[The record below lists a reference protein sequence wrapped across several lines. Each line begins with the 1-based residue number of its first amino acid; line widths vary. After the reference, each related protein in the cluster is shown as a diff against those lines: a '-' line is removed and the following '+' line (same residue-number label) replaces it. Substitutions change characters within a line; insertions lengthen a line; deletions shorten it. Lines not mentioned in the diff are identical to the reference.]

1 MIQARDLT
9 KIFPSRGGGK
19 ENIGHS
25 DDQKKGEIRAVDSIS
40 FECKPGGIFGL
51 LGPNGAGKTTT
62 LRLLSTILHPTSGTA
77 LINGADVVKN
87 PLLARR
93 QIGFLSSDTKLYGR
107 LTPKEM
113 VFYFGRLYGMK
124 DNAIE
129 LRTEEIFRTFDML
142 DFQDRRNDRLSSGMQ
157 QKVSIARTIIHDP
170 PVLVMDEPTFGLDI
184 MASRVVVQFIS
195 KCKEDGKT
203 VIISSHVMAV
213 AEKLCDEIA
222 ILHRGKIMAAGSL
235 NDLQVRTGK
244 QDLEEIFIH
253 LVKEENGGED
263 RL

>member
-1 MIQARDLT
+1 MIQANELT
-9 KIFPSRGGGK
+9 KIFPSRGEGNSRHSEDRGK
-19 ENIGHS
+19 RG
-25 DDQKKGEIRAVDSIS
+25 IRAVDSIS
-40 FECKPGGIFGL
+40 FECNPGKIFGL

-77 LINGADVVKN
+77 LINGADVVN
-87 PLLARR
+87 DPLLARR

-113 VFYFGRLYGMK
+113 VFYFGRLYGMS
-124 DNAIE
+124 DDVIE
-129 LRTEEIFRTFDML
+129 LRTEEIFRAFDML
-142 DFQDRRNDRLSSGMQ
+142 DFQDRRNDTLSSGMQ

-170 PVLVMDEPTFGLDI
+170 PVLVLDEPTFGLDI
-184 MASRVVVQFIS
+184 MASRVVIQFVH

-203 VIISSHVMAV
+203 VILSSHVMAV

-235 NDLQVRTGK
+235 NDLQAKTGK
-244 QDLEEIFIH
+244 HDLEEIFIH
-253 LVKEENGGED
+253 LVGEVNGLEGGN
-263 RL
+263 